1 MLQMP
6 FKPRAQILLQLGEQ
20 LIKNE
25 NIAILEL
32 VKNAYDADA
41 KKVVVNMRSIDSK
54 DIGYIEIRDDGC
66 GMSIDIIRDI
76 WMEPGN
82 SHKKGVVERKA
93 VSYTHLY
100 FEEAS
105 GADPDRKEFNRLK
118 QEISQDQ
125 IDVVV
130 SVRAA
135 MIARDWG
142 QFMEFME
149 ICEKAQVEVLCLD
162 EVEDAGRI
170 FQRIQKFIA
179 AYFEGS
185 EET

>member
-1 MLQMP
+1 MV
-6 FKPRAQILLQLGEQ
+6 
-20 LIKNE
+20 
-25 NIAILEL
+25 IAGRVNRVAFYCRMNHRDHDYTQFLDDVKKRLERTYGKQEWEL
-32 VKNAYDADA
+32 K
-41 KKVVVNMRSIDSK
+41 I
-54 DIGYIEIRDDGC
+54 
-66 GMSIDIIRDI
+66 
-76 WMEPGN
+76 
-82 SHKKGVVERKA
+82 
-93 VSYTHLY
+93 Y

-105 GADPDRKEFNRLK
+105 GDDPDRKEFNRLK

-142 QFMEFME
+142 QFIEFME

-185 EET
+185 EETCG

>member
-1 MLQMP
+1 MVIAGRVNRVAFYCRMNHRDHDYTQFLDDV
-6 FKPRAQILLQLGEQ
+6 KKRLERAYGKQDW
-20 LIKNE
+20 
-25 NIAILEL
+25 EL
-32 VKNAYDADA
+32 K
-41 KKVVVNMRSIDSK
+41 I
-54 DIGYIEIRDDGC
+54 
-66 GMSIDIIRDI
+66 
-76 WMEPGN
+76 
-82 SHKKGVVERKA
+82 
-93 VSYTHLY
+93 Y

-149 ICEKAQVEVLCLD
+149 ICEKVQVEVLCLD

-185 EET
+185 EETCG

>member
-1 MLQMP
+1 MVIAGRVNRVAFYCRMNHRDHDYTQFLDDV
-6 FKPRAQILLQLGEQ
+6 KKRLERAYGKQEW
-20 LIKNE
+20 
-25 NIAILEL
+25 EL
-32 VKNAYDADA
+32 K
-41 KKVVVNMRSIDSK
+41 I
-54 DIGYIEIRDDGC
+54 
-66 GMSIDIIRDI
+66 
-76 WMEPGN
+76 
-82 SHKKGVVERKA
+82 
-93 VSYTHLY
+93 Y
-100 FEEAS
+100 FEEPS

-118 QEISQDQ
+118 QDISQDQ

-170 FQRIQKFIA
+170 FQRIQKFIV

-185 EET
+185 EETCG

>member
-1 MLQMP
+1 MVIAGRVNRVAFYCRMNHRDHDYTQFLDDV
-6 FKPRAQILLQLGEQ
+6 KKRLERAYGKQDW
-20 LIKNE
+20 
-25 NIAILEL
+25 EL
-32 VKNAYDADA
+32 K
-41 KKVVVNMRSIDSK
+41 I
-54 DIGYIEIRDDGC
+54 
-66 GMSIDIIRDI
+66 
-76 WMEPGN
+76 
-82 SHKKGVVERKA
+82 
-93 VSYTHLY
+93 Y

-105 GADPDRKEFNRLK
+105 GDDQDRKEFNRLK
-118 QEISQDQ
+118 QDISQDQ

-149 ICEKAQVEVLCLD
+149 SCEKAQVEVLCLD

-185 EET
+185 EETCG

>member
-1 MLQMP
+1 MIIAGRVNRVAFYCRMNHRDHDYTQFLDDV
-6 FKPRAQILLQLGEQ
+6 KKRLERAYGKQDW
-20 LIKNE
+20 
-25 NIAILEL
+25 EL
-32 VKNAYDADA
+32 K
-41 KKVVVNMRSIDSK
+41 I
-54 DIGYIEIRDDGC
+54 
-66 GMSIDIIRDI
+66 
-76 WMEPGN
+76 
-82 SHKKGVVERKA
+82 
-93 VSYTHLY
+93 Y
-100 FEEAS
+100 FGEAS

-118 QEISQDQ
+118 QDISQDQ

-142 QFMEFME
+142 RFMEFME
-149 ICEKAQVEVLCLD
+149 SCEKAQVEVLCLD

-185 EET
+185 EETCG

>member
-1 MLQMP
+1 MIIAGRVNRVAFYCRMNHRDHDYTQFLDDVKKRLFCCQW
-6 FKPRAQILLQLGEQ
+6 KP
-20 LIKNE
+20 
-25 NIAILEL
+25 
-32 VKNAYDADA
+32 
-41 KKVVVNMRSIDSK
+41 
-54 DIGYIEIRDDGC
+54 
-66 GMSIDIIRDI
+66 
-76 WMEPGN
+76 W
-82 SHKKGVVERKA
+82 HKHKI
-93 VSYTHLY
+93 Y

-185 EET
+185 EETCG

>member
-1 MLQMP
+1 MVIAGRVNRVAFYCRMNHRDHDYTQFLDDV
-6 FKPRAQILLQLGEQ
+6 KKRLERAYGKQ
-20 LIKNE
+20 KW
-25 NIAILEL
+25 EL
-32 VKNAYDADA
+32 K
-41 KKVVVNMRSIDSK
+41 I
-54 DIGYIEIRDDGC
+54 
-66 GMSIDIIRDI
+66 
-76 WMEPGN
+76 
-82 SHKKGVVERKA
+82 
-93 VSYTHLY
+93 Y

-170 FQRIQKFIA
+170 FQRIQKFITA
-179 AYFEGS
+179 ILKEVKKHADKDYHCGS
-185 EET
+185 YGRKEKKSLCLCQGFH